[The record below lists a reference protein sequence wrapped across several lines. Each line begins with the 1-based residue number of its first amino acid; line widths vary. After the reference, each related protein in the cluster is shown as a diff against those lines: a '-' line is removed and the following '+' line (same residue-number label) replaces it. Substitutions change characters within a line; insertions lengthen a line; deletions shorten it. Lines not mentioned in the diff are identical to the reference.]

1 MNNIYIIL
9 NDSKDKFFREYE
21 DCNPGNSFKLLTH
34 GGSQANL
41 EFSDVYQSTN
51 GDLYL
56 KKYKFLH
63 LPIIPINAKTDK
75 INEIIK
81 SYFKNIL
88 NGINQNLNTKTA
100 VFFDFDSTNKAS
112 KDTITFLKKVK
123 PSWLYF
129 WNFGKTYIMN
139 KTFFNNSYS
148 TFKKNIPHEVINL
161 FSTDNGKRY
170 FYLCKDGKLN
180 DFITQNNKP
189 SMKNNYIDMENA
201 VLVNYTNLLKDKEKT
216 NRIMLQKIEGLKPC
230 DIAFGGTE
238 EVNDIKYNNKLIND
252 IFAGNSYLGF
262 DKYTGETT
270 ITENYPFVTFKLKED
285 GKVYQP
291 EVYESTIFV
300 AKNPTESTTNNDDNQ
315 SITTENLPTFVDS
328 SFTRSNCRQFVL
340 EGTKLFDDLDKIINK
355 TKWCEEKNQKLGDY
369 KTSDDFKID
378 MAMEKEYVL
387 KTIQEPNHE
396 TYFSKLITFMIENY
410 KDITNDFL
418 DLKGVQKILSVQNED
433 FNIDILFTFED
444 KNNEKHLVVIENK
457 IEANFNDI
465 NKKEIKN
472 FFNDIKLDEKSKNLL
487 SSYDNEYK
495 NCSNKNQLTKY
506 FYITQILAKMR
517 GVKKENIHYF
527 ILAPEYKKNHYDNVK
542 NSFCMGDKYKVIS
555 YKKLSNEISKYLGG
569 ISNSSQKEVL
579 TELYKAI
586 QPFTSDYCS
595 YFSGIAKS
603 RFANA

>member
-41 EFSDVYQSTN
+41 EYSDIFQSTN
-51 GDLYL
+51 GDLYF
-56 KKYKFLH
+56 KKCKFLKVSH
-63 LPIIPINAKTDK
+63 SIVKCLDEILHGTDSDSG
-75 INEIIK
+75 ITSNLFLGFDDLNE
-81 SYFKNIL
+81 
-88 NGINQNLNTKTA
+88 
-100 VFFDFDSTNKAS
+100 AS

-139 KTFFNNSYS
+139 KTFFNNRYS

-180 DFITQNNKP
+180 DFITKYNKP

-216 NRIMLQKIEGLKPC
+216 NRIMLQKIEGLEPC

-238 EVNDIKYNNKLIND
+238 EDRVNYYKTNDIKYNNKLIND

-315 SITTENLPTFVDS
+315 SITTENLPTLVDS

-369 KTSDDFKID
+369 KTSDDFEID

-418 DLKGVQKILSVQNED
+418 DLNGIQKILSVQNED

-569 ISNSSQKEVL
+569 ISSSSQKEVL